1 MTSIYEKLR
10 PVVFQAQPISQQR
23 SASQSMMGVNCSK
36 QFNTSGEVQ
45 NYFMQC
51 RKNVTQ
57 QHQTTREKENTLN
70 VTSTIKKDEITFLKQ
85 RITQLEK
92 MNSHQINENNK
103 LSEII
108 QKYMENE
115 KLYNKSQLS
124 EIQYQSQIQELE
136 KQIVRLQ
143 NENQVLLQNKEQ
155 YDQIEL
161 DKYKTK
167 CYLLQNKVKQF
178 QEEKRITDL
187 QKKGKKLYLE
197 NQQLKSTIEYLQSEN
212 STLQQQLLTKN
223 VDNPKFNQ
231 KDQKLQLELQSQIKY
246 MTQIIDLDQIKMKNL
261 EEKVELLNQENRRLQ
276 EITKEKMI

>member
-178 QEEKRITDL
+178 QQQSFLLQEKKKELLIYKRKERNYI
-187 QKKGKKLYLE
+187 QKT
-197 NQQLKSTIEYLQSEN
+197 N
-212 STLQQQLLTKN
+212 
-223 VDNPKFNQ
+223 NQ
-231 KDQKLQLELQSQIKY
+231 KVQLNIYKVKTLHCNNNC
-246 MTQIIDLDQIKMKNL
+246 QIKMLIILNL
-261 EEKVELLNQENRRLQ
+261 RSKTLA
-276 EITKEKMI
+276 